1 MAGKRK
7 TVKQKAEKPPPRIH
21 IVRRGDTLR
30 SISIVYLGT
39 QNRGEDIKALNG
51 LENDTL
57 VVDSEL
63 VIPDR

>member
-1 MAGKRK
+1 M
-7 TVKQKAEKPPPRIH
+7 
-21 IVRRGDTLR
+21 L
-30 SISIVYLGT
+30 YLGT

>member
-7 TVKQKAEKPPPRIH
+7 TANQKAETPPPRIH

-30 SISIVYLGT
+30 SISMLYLGT